1 MTLCCVGQ
9 ADRARATAAA
19 HAASSERRN
28 SSSLVSTAR
37 AGAGSGSMIR
47 IRWQVNPI
55 DEEVVGDHHRKRL
68 SSHKSQS
75 ESSGFVA
82 ATSLHTTFDRS
93 GSGED
98 GNGEGWESKNSAN
111 AVGGVGGEG
120 GVEGGRAT
128 SAVEVLPKKGLLSKK
143 GGSGAKGGKSRMFG
157 LHRRNWKSRFFVVDC
172 AGYLL
177 YYRSSEAEETG
188 VAPIARLRLT
198 DAIVEI
204 AEARDALKRPFAFRV
219 VFPGD
224 GASMNMYGSSSPGG
238 SGGSGRSVASSSAS
252 GDDGKDGADGNHNV
266 RFTPSTDKSDGRRS
280 DTFLERRGD
289 RETEKH
295 SAKSVLMCAENAPER
310 IAWVQAI
317 EAGIAASGFV
327 RPSGSPAR
335 SSDPI
340 LKASSV
346 SGETYEAPPQTGAD
360 RDLCRLMGLLPQ
372 NDTDR
377 PMASAAAAGGGV
389 DNGITLSLA

>member
-1 MTLCCVGQ
+1 M
-9 ADRARATAAA
+9 
-19 HAASSERRN
+19 
-28 SSSLVSTAR
+28 STSR

-98 GNGEGWESKNSAN
+98 GTGEGWESKLSAN
-111 AVGGVGGEG
+111 AVGGLGGGIG
-120 GVEGGRAT
+120 GGGRAT
-128 SAVEVLPKKGLLSKK
+128 SAVQVLPKKGLLSKK

-157 LHRRNWKSRFFVVDC
+157 LRRRNWKSRFFVVDC

-177 YYRSSEAEETG
+177 YYRSAEVEETG

-198 DAIVEI
+198 DAVVEI

-219 VFPGD
+219 VFPGG
-224 GASMNMYGSSSPGG
+224 GASMNMCGSSSPGGSGG

-252 GDDGKDGADGNHNV
+252 GDDGKDGADGEHNV

-280 DTFLERRGD
+280 STFLKR

-295 SAKSVLMCAENAPER
+295 SANSLLMCAENAPER
-310 IAWVQAI
+310 VAWVQAI
-317 EAGIAASGFV
+317 EAGIAASV
-327 RPSGSPAR
+327 RPPGAPGR

-340 LKASSV
+340 LKASGVSV
-346 SGETYEAPPQTGAD
+346 ETYEPPPQTGAD

-372 NDTDR
+372 NNDTDR
-377 PMASAAAAGGGV
+377 PMASAATADGDAISGV